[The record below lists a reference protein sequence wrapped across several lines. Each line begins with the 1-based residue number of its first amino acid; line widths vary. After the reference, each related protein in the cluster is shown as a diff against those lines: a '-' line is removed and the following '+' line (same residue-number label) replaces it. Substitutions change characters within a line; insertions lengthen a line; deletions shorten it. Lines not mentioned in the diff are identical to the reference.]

1 MKVIIVGAHSE
12 AKQLINRISAGW
24 SVSVIDI
31 DQEKLR
37 NFSTNR
43 QIEKYQGDGTSTLV
57 LKKAGIE
64 SATALIALTENDEV
78 NIEILKIAK
87 QNNILRLSSVVNKES
102 FIKKYQE
109 LEVEIVDP
117 GILISRRLEHIL
129 EPRRV
134 VSQAFAGGR
143 AEAIELEISPDS
155 PARGKKLKEIGSKYY
170 IVGAILRKGQVLI
183 PHGDTELETGDLVTV
198 VLQAG
203 AFGNVIEL
211 FTGSESRYPL
221 EFGKN
226 VAVVIKSEQ
235 NLKNL
240 SEAEFYTRNT
250 KAEELIIFSSEEVFK
265 DNKESNQETYDAIL
279 KDQEYQ
285 IIQNQKNSLKELE
298 SKIEEL
304 SIGTLVIPVDED
316 NHKKSF
322 VKSIINLSNNKNV
335 PVLFSRG
342 SSPFKTIG
350 ILISNNFH
358 QNSPTLVSFDLAVS
372 MSAKI
377 FGLKVNQPKFLS
389 QENSATNKDLLEKLQ
404 DIALAHETQLD
415 IFSSEGNEAKT
426 FIENSS
432 KFDLAV
438 LGKDNSSAWQSK
450 KISEFVALNSS
461 STVLYIPN

>member
-24 SVSVIDI
+24 SISVIDI

-316 NHKKSF
+316 DLKKSF
-322 VKSIINLSNNKNV
+322 VKSIILS
-335 PVLFSRG
+335 
-342 SSPFKTIG
+342 
-350 ILISNNFH
+350 LIH
-358 QNSPTLVSFDLAVS
+358 
-372 MSAKI
+372 I
-377 FGLKVNQPKFLS
+377 
-389 QENSATNKDLLEKLQ
+389 
-404 DIALAHETQLD
+404 
-415 IFSSEGNEAKT
+415 
-426 FIENSS
+426 
-432 KFDLAV
+432 
-438 LGKDNSSAWQSK
+438 
-450 KISEFVALNSS
+450 
-461 STVLYIPN
+461 